1 MESSDSLPSHTEDAQ
16 HGSPR
21 EDTTR
26 STGSFRCQRLVAMPI
41 TNRRAVA
48 TSILAATCHEAPN
61 ICWLQPEQVLQ
72 GTFCPGA
79 ERQPPRIILRN
90 IRSSISSPFAQFL
103 LHFR

>member
-1 MESSDSLPSHTEDAQ
+1 MIMPFFMRNA
-16 HGSPR
+16 
-21 EDTTR
+21 

-90 IRSSISSPFAQFL
+90 IR
-103 LHFR
+103 